1 MAKSKVSR
9 LIHFTFQGPDKKG
22 IIGQITIFMF
32 QHEGNIVDI
41 DQRVLEGF
49 LVMNM
54 VVDLKDL
61 SKPWASFL
69 KALDV
74 LVKGELGMSLRWDDV
89 GRRTQKNVALLVSTE
104 AHCAEAI
111 IAAQKAGHLAGKIG
125 VIVGN
130 HPNLKALAKE
140 AGAPFFYVAS
150 ENKRAH
156 EKNVLELL
164 HQHQTDLVVLARY
177 MQILSP
183 EFVFRYEGR
192 IINIHPSLLP
202 AFPGPRAYH
211 QAFNKGVDYVG
222 VTAHFVTT
230 DLDEGPIICQ
240 EAFRVDRVKH
250 TVEDYL
256 KQGRKLEAKALTKA
270 VKLFCADKLS
280 LRRGKVSIGVKK

>member
-1 MAKSKVSR
+1 MVKSKVSK

-22 IIGQITIFMF
+22 LIGKITIFMF
-32 QHEGNIVDI
+32 QNEGNIVDI

-54 VVDLKDL
+54 VVDLSDL
-61 SKPWASFL
+61 SQPWARFL
-69 KALDV
+69 KALEV
-74 LVKGELGMSLRWDDV
+74 LMQGELDMALRWKDV
-89 GRRTQKNVALLVSTE
+89 GRRVEKKVALLVSTE

-111 IAAQKAGHLAGKIG
+111 MAAQKAGQLAGRIC
-125 VIVGN
+125 VVVGN
-130 HPNLKALAKE
+130 HPNLKDLGKRC
-140 AGAPFFYVAS
+140 GVPFFYVAS
-150 ENKRAH
+150 ENKREH

-164 HQHQTDLVVLARY
+164 HQHETDLVVLARY

-256 KQGRKLEAKALTKA
+256 KRGRQLEAKALTKA
-270 VKLFCADKLS
+270 VKLFCEDKLS
-280 LRRGKVSIGVKK
+280 LRRGKVSIGKKA